1 MIFALLFRFT
11 RYWTGSST
19 PQDPC
24 SDVPRSAKR
33 HLRSA
38 A

>member
-11 RYWTGSST
+11 RYWTGTST
-19 PQDPC
+19 PQEPC
-24 SDVPRSAKR
+24 SDLSRSAKR
-33 HLRSA
+33 QLRSA